1 MKEEKWTF
9 FTNYSHILF
18 YVYTHPELP
27 MREIALKVG
36 ITERAV
42 QNIIRDLIQAG
53 ILSIEKVGRNNRYN
67 VNKDIPLRHPIE
79 SHRSI
84 SDLLEFINNRKGGA
98 DGSS

>member
-9 FTNYSHILF
+9 FTNHSHILF
-18 YVYTHPELP
+18 YVYSHPELT

-42 QNIIRDLIQAG
+42 QNIIKDLIQAD
-53 ILSIEKVGRNNRYN
+53 ILSIEKVGRNNRYK
-67 VNKDIPLRHPIE
+67 VNKYIPLRHAIE

-84 SDLLEFINNRKGGA
+84 SDLLEFISNSKGGA
-98 DGSS
+98 NGSS